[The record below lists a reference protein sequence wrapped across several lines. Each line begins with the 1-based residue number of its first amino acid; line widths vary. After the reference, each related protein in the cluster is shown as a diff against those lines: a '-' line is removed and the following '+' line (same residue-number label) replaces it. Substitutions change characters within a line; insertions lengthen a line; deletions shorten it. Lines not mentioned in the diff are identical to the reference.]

1 MKGIVWST
9 KRPLPAF
16 PFFKCP
22 TVPCGLVAQLCYSVF
37 LLLRYDVLPLSRS
50 SVVRF
55 FAQSAYLL
63 CPLISYPV
71 ITQYHCVAIAL
82 VRTSHPRKLKLVH
95 KVDHNAALRIGQ
107 TLVLS
112 VFTQYA
118 RNQTQTVKLSRGSLL
133 DLEIKVCYRESSDT
147 NIGSSLMVFPAGHF
161 PEY

>member
-55 FAQSAYLL
+55 SHS
-63 CPLISYPV
+63 PLI
-71 ITQYHCVAIAL
+71 CF
-82 VRTSHPRKLKLVH
+82 VR
-95 KVDHNAALRIGQ
+95 
-107 TLVLS
+107 
-112 VFTQYA
+112 
-118 RNQTQTVKLSRGSLL
+118 
-133 DLEIKVCYRESSDT
+133 
-147 NIGSSLMVFPAGHF
+147 
-161 PEY
+161 